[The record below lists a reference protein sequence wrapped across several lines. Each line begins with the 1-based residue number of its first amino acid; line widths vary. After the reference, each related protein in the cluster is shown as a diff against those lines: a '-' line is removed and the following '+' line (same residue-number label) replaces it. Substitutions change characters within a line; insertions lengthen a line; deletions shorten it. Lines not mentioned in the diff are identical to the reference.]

1 MSDRDNS
8 TRSGIGSHF
17 RSSFATGLLVLIPV
31 GITYWVLKLFFD
43 TIDGLLSPAIE
54 TIIGQKI
61 PGAGLLILVVLV
73 YIVGLSSKNILGRT
87 LIETAQNVVLRIP
100 IVNSIYSP
108 ARQLIASFTGGS
120 GTGFK
125 RVVIVE
131 YPRVGAWTI
140 GFLTGTT
147 VDETGQDLAIVYIP
161 TAPTPN
167 SGWVAIFPAE
177 QVHDTDMKVQMAIR
191 MVLSGGI
198 VTPEKIV
205 RVQKED
211 HSSVSNSEA

>member
-8 TRSGIGSHF
+8 GKSGLGSHF
-17 RSSFATGLLVLIPV
+17 RSAFATGLLVLIPV

-43 TIDGLLSPAIE
+43 TIDGLLSPLIA
-54 TIIGQKI
+54 TIVGQNI
-61 PGAGLLILVVLV
+61 PGAGLLILVILV
-73 YIVGLSSKNILGRT
+73 YIVGLVSKNILGRK
-87 LIETAQNVVLRIP
+87 LIESAQNIVLRIP
-100 IVNSIYSP
+100 IINSVYSP
-108 ARQLIASFTGGS
+108 ARKLIASFTGGH

-131 YPRVGAWTI
+131 YPRVGAWSI

-147 VDETGQDLAIVYIP
+147 VDESGRALSVVYIP

-177 QVHDTDMKVQMAIR
+177 QVHDTDMNVQMAIR

-205 RVQKED
+205 RVQKDSHE
-211 HSSVSNSEA
+211 SESRSDA

>member
-1 MSDRDNS
+1 M
-8 TRSGIGSHF
+8 
-17 RSSFATGLLVLIPV
+17 
-31 GITYWVLKLFFD
+31 
-43 TIDGLLSPAIE
+43 
-54 TIIGQKI
+54 
-61 PGAGLLILVVLV
+61 
-73 YIVGLSSKNILGRT
+73 
-87 LIETAQNVVLRIP
+87 IETAQNVVLRIP
-100 IVNSIYSP
+100 IVSSIYSP

>member
-1 MSDRDNS
+1 MSDRDKS
-8 TRSGIGSHF
+8 KRSGVGRHF
-17 RSSFATGLLVLIPV
+17 RSAFATGLLVLIPV
-31 GITYWVLKLFFD
+31 GITYWVLRLFFD
-43 TIDGLLSPAIE
+43 TIDGLLSPGIQ
-54 TIIGQKI
+54 TITGKKI
-61 PGAGLLILVVLV
+61 PGAGLLILVILV
-73 YIVGLSSKNILGRT
+73 YIVGLVSKNILGRK
-87 LIETAQNVVLRIP
+87 LIESAQKIVLRIP

-108 ARQLIASFTGGS
+108 ARKLIASFTGGQ

-140 GFLTGTT
+140 GFLTGTS
-147 VDETGQDLAIVYIP
+147 VDESGRALSVVYIP

-177 QVHDTDMKVQMAIR
+177 QVHDTDMNIQMAIR

-198 VTPEKIV
+198 VTPEKIL
-205 RVQKED
+205 RVKKDDQSASK
-211 HSSVSNSEA
+211 SEA

>member
-1 MSDRDNS
+1 MCIRDS
-8 TRSGIGSHF
+8 F

-100 IVNSIYSP
+100 IVSSIYSP

-161 TAPTPN
+161 TAPPPN

-198 VTPEKIV
+198 VTPETIV

>member
-1 MSDRDNS
+1 MSHRDNS
-8 TRSGIGSHF
+8 KRGGIGSHF
-17 RSSFATGLLVLIPV
+17 RSAFATGLLVLIPV

-43 TIDGLLSPAIE
+43 TIDGLLSSLIE
-54 TIIGQKI
+54 TIAGRKL
-61 PGAGLLILVVLV
+61 PGAGLLVLVILV
-73 YIVGLSSKNILGRT
+73 YIVGLSSKNILGRK
-87 LIETAQNVVLRIP
+87 LIESVQNIVLRIP
-100 IVNSIYSP
+100 IINSVYSP
-108 ARQLIASFTGGS
+108 AKQLIASFTGGS

-147 VDETGQDLAIVYIP
+147 VDESGRDLAIVYIP

-177 QVHDTDMKVQMAIR
+177 QVNDTDMNVQMAIR

-198 VTPEKIV
+198 VTPEKII

-211 HSSVSNSEA
+211 QSSDSNSEA